1 MKPSELRGM
10 GLDELRG
17 ELTEQQRGYYN
28 LRFRRAAGENVNISE
43 LKKIRR
49 EIARIKTILT
59 EKQGQQPTPDASK
72 KDNGQGKA

>member
-43 LKKIRR
+43 LKQIRR

-59 EKQGQQPTPDASK
+59 EKSKQQPTTAPDK
-72 KDNGQGKA
+72 